1 MTHFPARVSR
11 LGSWLATLAVG
22 ATGCGEYGLAD
33 ENYPV
38 EPVTILEGELRA
50 SIGTGQGPTA
60 MTLAWAPDL
69 ATTER
74 LASLLLAEGSSC
86 GMEREALLQPMSF
99 QPHFPSSFV
108 LPLSTT
114 PVPAAQL
121 ALQPIGG
128 RGRLSLGWVVF
139 FQDDDRDGVL
149 DLGSDGVPPERV
161 VATSLDSGLA
171 VLFLDGAL
179 PSAGPGVWAR
189 WPREV
194 PRGFSLLGVQRPEG
208 GPSSFAALPATTSL
222 ALEASRH
229 ACP

>member
-1 MTHFPARVSR
+1 MTHPQTHVSR
-11 LGSWLATLAVG
+11 LTSWLTTLAVG
-22 ATGCGEYGLAD
+22 VAGCGEYGLAD
-33 ENYPV
+33 ETYPV
-38 EPVTILEGELRA
+38 EPVAILEGELRA
-50 SIGTGQGPTA
+50 KVGSGQGPTA
-60 MTLAWAPDL
+60 MTLAWAPEL
-69 ATTER
+69 AATER

-86 GMEREALLQPMSF
+86 GTEREALLQPTSF

-121 ALQPIGG
+121 ALEPSGG
-128 RGRLSLGWVVF
+128 RGRLALGWIVF
-139 FQDDDRDGVL
+139 FQDDNGNGSL
-149 DLGSDGVPPERV
+149 DLGSEGAGGERV

-171 VLFLDGAL
+171 VLFLDGTL
-179 PSAGPGVWAR
+179 PSERSGAWER

-208 GPSSFAALPATTSL
+208 GPASFVSLPASTSL
-222 ALEASRH
+222 ALEGSRH